1 MNRRSLPPQAYT
13 RGTLAKAFEWLKTQ
27 PEGFKSIATDA
38 DSLVTLYLQSRRSQ
52 QKQAPKSAQDFKNDL
67 KNLAEGLKSFDD
79 PEPVIAQPAPS
90 TTASSSFTAPFIP
103 DVEPLLDLTQ
113 PAQTPAPS
121 QPAHQPVLTPQTVQ
135 AQPVT
140 PTFTAP
146 PKSTP
151 KVKTA
156 AVKNTSLEL
165 DIQSQMTLDEAKKR
179 LNLSQDSE
187 ALRMLL
193 VLGIERLRQ
202 VLPPQN

>member
-13 RGTLAKAFEWLKTQ
+13 RDTLAKAFEWLKTQ

-52 QKQAPKSAQDFKNDL
+52 QKQAPKSARDFKNDL

-79 PEPVIAQPAPS
+79 PEPTVSQPAAS
-90 TTASSSFTAPFIP
+90 TTASASFTAPVIP

-113 PAQTPAPS
+113 PVETAASS
-121 QPAHQPVLTPQTVQ
+121 QPVQQPVLSSQTVQ
-135 AQPVT
+135 PEPVVS
-140 PTFTAP
+140 TFTAP
-146 PKSTP
+146 QKPAP
-151 KVKTA
+151 KVKPT
-156 AVKNTSLEL
+156 VSKNTSLEL
-165 DIQSQMTLDEAKKR
+165 DAQSQMSLEEAKKR